1 MNFLRARFLNRSSI
15 LPYGFRSCSYL
26 SRRGAAPQPRTREQK
41 QGRNAATFLPQFGQ
55 RLAYKIAG
63 FAACSAFLAFSL
75 PLGCRPAILAS
86 VHRSSLRSDTANI
99 GIIFK
104 TPNTTHTDTQFGGV
118 FALYPAKNTVFRA
131 DILPTLWR
139 VAVCAL
145 SRCASASNYQRRP
158 STLRASTLARV

>member
-1 MNFLRARFLNRSSI
+1 MVSAVVLTYQGGA
-15 LPYGFRSCSYL
+15 LPRNPE
-26 SRRGAAPQPRTREQK
+26 RGNKSKGERGNT
-41 QGRNAATFLPQFGQ
+41 LPQFGQ

-63 FAACSAFLAFSL
+63 FAACSAYLAFSL

-131 DILPTLWR
+131 DIWQILWR
-139 VAVCAL
+139 AAVCAL
-145 SRCASASNYQRRP
+145 SRCACASNYQRRP
-158 STLRASTLARV
+158 SMLRASTLARV